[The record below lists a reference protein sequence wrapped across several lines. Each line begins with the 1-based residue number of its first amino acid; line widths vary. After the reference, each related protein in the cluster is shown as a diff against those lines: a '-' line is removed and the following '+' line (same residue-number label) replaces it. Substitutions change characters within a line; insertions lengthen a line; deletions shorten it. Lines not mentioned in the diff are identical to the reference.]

1 MDIREELENIKHDIR
16 KARAIL
22 ERAEERSD
30 YSQVNS
36 AMSYLTSLYDEKK
49 RIEAR
54 LAPPPTGKY

>member
-1 MDIREELENIKHDIR
+1 MEIREELENIKHDIR

-30 YSQVNS
+30 HSQVSS
-36 AMSYLTSLYDEKK
+36 AMSYLASLYDEKK

-54 LAPPPTGKY
+54 LAPPTTGKY